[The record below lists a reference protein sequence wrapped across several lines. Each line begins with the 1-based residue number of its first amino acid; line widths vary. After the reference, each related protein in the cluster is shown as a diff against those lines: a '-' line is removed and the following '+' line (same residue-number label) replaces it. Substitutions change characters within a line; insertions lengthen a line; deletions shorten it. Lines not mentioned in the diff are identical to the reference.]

1 MDWEHITGMQITG
14 HARLIGKGE
23 AGFMEA
29 FRMFGRPE
37 AWAEHWH
44 GVMIEVVPERIE
56 LPCMALKLD
65 DCAARQVWRAPL
77 SGAQS

>member
-1 MDWEHITGMQITG
+1 MQITG

-65 DCAARQVWRAPL
+65 DCAAVR
-77 SGAQS
+77 SGAPRSPARSPEEGI